1 MDDSSLISLVEIG
14 TRFNCD
20 KFTRHHFGAAYE
32 RHFCQLRHEPLRILE
47 IGIGGEDFEDG
58 GTSLKTW
65 EEYFH
70 QALVFGIDIYDKS
83 FLNTARIKTIV
94 CDQGNQ
100 EQLIQLSAE
109 HGPFDIIIDDG
120 SHINIKTL
128 QSLFALFQCLK
139 PGGLYIVEDVQ
150 TAYWPQYGGS
160 SLMGGFKETTMTW
173 LKTMMD
179 CVNAAEILWPNHPAL
194 RSGFSVEEL
203 HAYHN
208 ITFLK
213 KAVQPAVSAVLTE
226 ELRREWLRID
236 MVQHACNES
245 TADLLNNHPSLL
257 SAMANFV
264 ASLEQAQQARISD
277 GGSPSPDPSTL
288 GHG

>member
-1 MDDSSLISLVEIG
+1 MNDSNLPSLAEIG
-14 TRFNCD
+14 TRLNCD
-20 KFTRHHFGAAYE
+20 KFTRHNFGVSYE
-32 RHFCQLRHEPLRILE
+32 RHFGQLRHEPLRILE

-58 GTSLKTW
+58 GASLKTW
-65 EEYFH
+65 EEYFD
-70 QALVFGIDIYDKS
+70 QALIFGLDIYDKS
-83 FLNTARIKTIV
+83 SLDTARTKTIV
-94 CDQGNQ
+94 CDQGDQ
-100 EQLIQLSAE
+100 EQLLRISRE

-160 SLMGGFKETTMTW
+160 SLMGVFKETTMTW

-179 CVNAAEILWPNHPAL
+179 CINAAEILWPNHPAL
-194 RSGFSVEEL
+194 RCGFAVEEL

-208 ITFLK
+208 ITFVK

-226 ELRREWLRID
+226 ELRQEWLRLD
-236 MVQHACNES
+236 MAQHANSES
-245 TADLLNNHPSLL
+245 AADLLNNHPALL
-257 SAMANFV
+257 SAMATLV
-264 ASLEQAQQARISD
+264 ANIDQVQQARIAD
-277 GGSPSPDPSTL
+277 K
-288 GHG
+288 